1 MRELK
6 KKRAEIEKARKIGL
20 FGRYDTQLLEL
31 RFLVDHVLASHRIE
45 LRDFHLTAGRL
56 LVLRGGVEVT
66 GTGRRFKLDLF
77 AGAFR
82 HGETP

>member
-31 RFLVDHVLASHRIE
+31 RFLINHMLASYRVVLGNFHLARARTLVFGRRIE
-45 LRDFHLTAGRL
+45 VTRTSGR
-56 LVLRGGVEVT
+56 
-66 GTGRRFKLDLF
+66 F
-77 AGAFR
+77 
-82 HGETP
+82 

>member
-31 RFLVDHVLASHRIE
+31 RFLINYMLASNRVILGNVHLARARTLVLGRRIE
-45 LRDFHLTAGRL
+45 VTRTGGRL
-56 LVLRGGVEVT
+56 
-66 GTGRRFKLDLF
+66 
-77 AGAFR
+77 
-82 HGETP
+82 